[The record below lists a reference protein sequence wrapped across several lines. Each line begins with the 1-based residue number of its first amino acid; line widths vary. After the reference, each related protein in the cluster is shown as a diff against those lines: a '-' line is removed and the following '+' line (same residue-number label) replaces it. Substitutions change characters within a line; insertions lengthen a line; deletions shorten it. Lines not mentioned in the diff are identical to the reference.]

1 MTNSNTSLSEPVVF
15 PGHPLVIA
23 LIIMGRYANLA
34 EALDEAGTGIARVL
48 ADPNVPGGAAF
59 IDSAVSLLELGCS
72 GTSIDD
78 LVRHADAFWR
88 DASPVNLQQGL
99 QQAKDIETQFRERAT
114 VWCARQLS
122 PAH

>member
-1 MTNSNTSLSEPVVF
+1 MTTTTLSEPVAF

-23 LIIMGRYANLA
+23 WIIMGRYQSLA
-34 EALDEAGTGIARVL
+34 EALDEEGTAIARVL
-48 ADPNVPGGAAF
+48 ADPHVPGGAAL

-99 QQAKDIETQFRERAT
+99 HQARTIEAQFRERAT
-114 VWCARQLS
+114 IWCARQS
-122 PAH
+122 SAAH